1 MKTKNII
8 IISLAL
14 LVVVGL
20 NTPILS
26 QNMMDSQTIKEA
38 RITEAFNKILVNNGY
53 NVILEQSAEMSII
66 VEAAKDFQNSVKISV
81 VNGELRLMPTSGR
94 KPLIFKVYINAPEID
109 EINLFGNSSLQSK
122 GIISQQK
129 MELKTF
135 GTAMLN
141 LEIEVGDLHTESHSA
156 SEIILNGK
164 ATNHIAELQGASKLI
179 ASKLLA
185 ENTIVE
191 TNTTSKAIVNTTNE
205 LEITSN
211 GSSRVEYYNIP
222 KNVKRHNTDDVH
234 LEYNLTINDDEDE
247 IDSKLHLGSLDMR
260 FHESRDSTI
269 VNIGRHSFAID
280 TYGNTRYRS
289 NNRNNFKSNW
299 SGILIGVNG
308 YLTPQNDMNFPEDYD
323 YLDLN
328 IAKSIRFDLNIWEQ
342 NIEFTKDHR
351 FGMATGLGFEFR
363 NYQFNKNVTLV
374 GDQPEIAGYINEGLY
389 IKKTKL
395 VATYLNIPFL
405 LEYQTTSNYRN
416 RDGFHIS
423 AGMVFGLRIG
433 SHTKIK
439 TQEKN
444 KEYTLID
451 PVSNEVFDTR
461 TTPNR
466 ARIKE
471 FGSFHL
477 NPFKIEAMFMIGW
490 GWVNLYATYSLT
502 TLFKDNH
509 GPELYPFS
517 IGLSLLKW

>member
-14 LVVVGL
+14 LIVIAL
-20 NTPILS
+20 STPTLS
-26 QNMMDSQTIKEA
+26 QGMMNSQIIKET
-38 RITEAFNKILVNNGY
+38 RITEAFTKILVNNGY

-66 VEAAKDFQNSVKISV
+66 VEAAKDLQNSVKISV
-81 VNGELRLMPTSGR
+81 VNGELRLMPISGR
-94 KPLIFKVYINAPEID
+94 KPFILKVYINAPEID
-109 EINLFGNSSLQSK
+109 QINLFGNSSLQSK

-135 GTAMLN
+135 GTAMLS

-164 ATNHIAELQGASKLI
+164 VINHIAELQGASKLI

-191 TNTTSKAIVNTTNE
+191 TNTTSRAFVNTINE

-211 GSSRVEYYNIP
+211 GSSSVEYHNIP
-222 KNVKRHNTDDVH
+222 KNVKRHNTDDVR
-234 LEYNLTINDDEDE
+234 LEYNFTINNDDELKSE
-247 IDSKLHLGSLDMR
+247 LNLGSLNLR
-260 FHESRDSTI
+260 YSESRDSTI
-269 VNIGRHSFAID
+269 IKIGRHYFAID
-280 TYGNTRYRS
+280 SYGNARYRRY
-289 NNRNNFKSNW
+289 NRNKFNSNW
-299 SGILIGVNG
+299 SGILIGING
-308 YLTPQNDMNFPEDYD
+308 YLRSQNDMDFPDGYD

-363 NYQFNKNVTLV
+363 NYQFDQNVTLV
-374 GDQPEIAGYINEGLY
+374 GDQPEIAGYFNEGLY

-405 LEYQTTSNYRN
+405 LEYQTNSYSN
-416 RDGFHIS
+416 RDSFHMS

-451 PVSNEVFDTR
+451 PVSDEVFDTR

-466 ARIKE
+466 TRFKE
-471 FGSFHL
+471 FDSFHL
-477 NPFKIEAMFMIGW
+477 NPFKIDAMFMIGW
-490 GWVNLYATYSLT
+490 GWVNLYATYSLS

-517 IGLSLLKW
+517 IGVSLLKW